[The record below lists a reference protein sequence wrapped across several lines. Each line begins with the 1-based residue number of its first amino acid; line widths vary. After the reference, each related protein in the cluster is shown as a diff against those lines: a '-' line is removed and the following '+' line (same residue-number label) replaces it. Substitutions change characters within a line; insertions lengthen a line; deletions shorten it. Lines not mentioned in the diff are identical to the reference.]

1 MSSPRPSAALAVLTA
16 DARGAIAVVRV
27 WGPNALAVTN
37 EVFRPFRGEG
47 LASTP
52 SGKPRYGRIGGDLGD
67 EVVVLHTDDS
77 PTEIEIHYHGGP
89 AAVELVVRTLA
100 DAGAE
105 RLAGADWVASRPGS
119 RIRNEAIIDLARVS
133 TVRTAEIL
141 LDQTSGA
148 LENELKELRA
158 MIANGHPGALECV
171 KALLGRAEVGLRLLG
186 GWKIAL
192 LGLPNVGKS
201 RLMNALVGFD
211 RSIVSPTAG
220 TTRDVVTIK
229 TAVDGYPVEIADL
242 AGLRETSHPIEREG
256 VARARS
262 QAFQSDLV
270 IVVLDRSTPLN
281 DEARGLLDP
290 NGSQLVVA
298 NKVDLEPCWEPW
310 NEGIISISAER
321 GDGIARLLTAI
332 GERLVSEP
340 ILPGAGVPFREAHR
354 SALIEVLGALSDKDH
369 NRAIGALQTLLS

>member
-1 MSSPRPSAALAVLTA
+1 MSHSSDDLRIVADLGNSRLKWGRVCAKGNLESSVALPL
-16 DARGAIAVVRV
+16 DELSEWERV
-27 WGPNALAVTN
+27 WEFWNPGNRRRSSWSVSSVNP
-37 EVFRPFRGEG
+37 P
-47 LASTP
+47 
-52 SGKPRYGRIGGDLGD
+52 
-67 EVVVLHTDDS
+67 
-77 PTEIEIHYHGGP
+77 
-89 AAVELVVRTLA
+89 
-100 DAGAE
+100 
-105 RLAGADWVASRPGS
+105 VASRPGS

-369 NRAIGALQTLLS
+369 NRAIGALQTRLS